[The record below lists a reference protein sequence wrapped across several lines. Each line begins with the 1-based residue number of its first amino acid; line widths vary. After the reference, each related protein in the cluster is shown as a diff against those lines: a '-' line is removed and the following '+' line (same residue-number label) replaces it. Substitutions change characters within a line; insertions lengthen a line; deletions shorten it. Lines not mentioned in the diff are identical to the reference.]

1 MQPATIIT
9 PRTARFFSLGEPG
22 PAIQHIWICL
32 HDHDQPVAELA
43 AQLVNLDTPERLLI
57 LPEALSRYTLPD
69 GSDQPASDR
78 AMWFAPN
85 SIADDLA
92 DSATYLQALAAQ
104 TLAACPAGTPVTVLA
119 YGHGAVVACHWL
131 AESTVAYQRL
141 VLYAAV
147 FPPLPDRRTLLAGLP
162 LRPVQVVATT
172 ADIFTPEADGPALL
186 QDLRAAGHTARLS
199 YTEPGPLTLAAL
211 GAGREEGGLLTSA
224 TA

>member
-1 MQPATIIT
+1 MQPATFIT

-22 PAIQHIWICL
+22 PAIQHVWICL

-69 GSDQPASDR
+69 GSDELASDR

-85 SIADDLA
+85 SIAPDLA
-92 DSATYLQALAAQ
+92 DAAGYLEGLTAR
-104 TLAACPAGTPVTVLA
+104 TLAACPAGTPVTVLG

-131 AESTVAYQRL
+131 ATTAVAYKRL

-147 FPPLPDRRTLLAGLP
+147 FPPLPGRRTLLAGLP

-172 ADIFTPEADGPALL
+172 ADTFTPEADGPALL
-186 QDLRAAGHTARLS
+186 QDLRAAGHAARLS

-211 GAGREEGGLLTSA
+211 GAGREEGGLLTPA